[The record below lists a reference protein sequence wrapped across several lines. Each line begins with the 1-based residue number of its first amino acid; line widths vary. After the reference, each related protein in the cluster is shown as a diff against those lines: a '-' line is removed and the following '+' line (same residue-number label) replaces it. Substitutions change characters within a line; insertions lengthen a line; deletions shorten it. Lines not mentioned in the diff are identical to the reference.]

1 MNLPMNQ
8 AESSIHTPPASPFG
22 FLALSLAIVAADQVT
37 KMAILAKLVPRGTVR
52 LIPGLF
58 DLTFV
63 ANQGALFGFGREFG
77 GAVRMVAFTI
87 LPIAA
92 ICFVLL
98 ILLKSNRRELWFRLG
113 LALILGGAAGNL
125 IDRIRLG
132 FVVDF
137 LDVYWGSHHWP
148 AFNLGDASICLGVG
162 LLGLDLFGEQGKAR
176 QAG

>member
-1 MNLPMNQ
+1 MNLPTNQ
-8 AESSIHTPPASPFG
+8 DELPIHSSPAARFG
-22 FLALSLAIVAADQVT
+22 FLALSLAILAADQVT

-77 GAVRMVAFTI
+77 GPIRMVAFTI

-98 ILLKSNRRELWFRLG
+98 VLLRSHRRELWFRLG

-137 LDVYWGSHHWP
+137 LDFYWRSYHWP

-162 LLGLDLFGEQGKAR
+162 LLGLDLLGEHGKAR